1 MSKKPAKKK
10 NEAESEEERSEENMV
25 FIGRKPTM

>member
-10 NEAESEEERSEENMV
+10 TEEDTIPEENMV